1 MIIVFVSIVLFSGG
15 IAVGVKVYKFAR
27 NRRKSDALD
36 YIRSTGLYP
45 PIYSGYAEQPQP
57 QPQQPQQPT
66 NNVPI
71 FDQFLFI
78 GIVCAVAYVFW
89 CGLT

>member
-1 MIIVFVSIVLFSGG
+1 MIIVFVSIVLFCGG
-15 IAVGVKVYKFAR
+15 IAVGVKVSKFAR

-45 PIYSGYAEQPQP
+45 PIYSGYPDTERR
-57 QPQQPQQPT
+57 PT
-66 NNVPI
+66 KNSGNDGAPLL
-71 FDQFLFI
+71 DQILYM
-78 GIVCAVAYVFW
+78 GIIAAALYAVW